1 MKLPNPCNALQVIE
15 KVSSASPV
23 RLQTSSRLKKSF
35 ERVKAQVDVDLLH
48 FRRDLITLLGA
59 TSDEEGLSV
68 LQRCCAASCML
79 GVVFESLYM
88 DAALLLQWMKS
99 LVNFGLWCHFL

>member
-1 MKLPNPCNALQVIE
+1 M
-15 KVSSASPV
+15 

-59 TSDEEGLSV
+59 TSDVEGLSV
-68 LQRCCAASCML
+68 LQRCRAASCML
-79 GVVFESLYM
+79 KVVLESLYM
-88 DAALLLQWMKS
+88 NAALLLQWVKS
-99 LVNFGLWCHFL
+99 LVISGLRCNLQKESPCVQK

>member
-1 MKLPNPCNALQVIE
+1 MLLIDAAENVEQAIIIQGKGVPNRYYGIWDCHKAETFSHSSQCATQVVE

-23 RLQTSSRLKKSF
+23 RLHTSSRLKKSF

-48 FRRDLITLLGA
+48 FRRDLVTLLGS

-68 LQRCCAASCML
+68 LQR
-79 GVVFESLYM
+79 
-88 DAALLLQWMKS
+88 
-99 LVNFGLWCHFL
+99 